1 MPALRGVPSTEAVEA
16 DVELTGVGEGE
27 EDDDAPLLRNF
38 GMATPADGAPASPG
52 VHPLPNSSYTRD
64 SHSWASKLVFSWV
77 DPVLEKSRG
86 GRELQLGDTL
96 LLPDGLTADVLSERF
111 RHSWEGLVSGGRPSL
126 ASAFRALFF
135 REYFVAGAF
144 RLLTELA
151 KIAAPMVLREVIL
164 FVEGKATAVPNN
176 VTGGLALALYLLLLL
191 LLQAC
196 ALQHFIHGVFVVGAG
211 VNTVATVAVFDKAL
225 RLSRASLE
233 GPRLGQALNF
243 QAKDASKLREFVVFF
258 HNLWAAPLTALGC
271 TLLLL
276 RVVGASA
283 LVGVSLIPVL
293 IPLETWVAKRS
304 AKYRKG
310 VLKVSDARISL
321 IGEIID
327 GIKTVKLNSLDH
339 GFKSKVE
346 LLRAKELASI
356 RQALTLNAYNQAVM
370 RSSPI
375 VVTLATFAA
384 YVLSGH
390 ELDAQTAFT
399 SLALFGTIGHPF
411 HVLPKAVQLLADAK
425 VSLRRLEAF
434 LLEGKPCLEHVTAE
448 MRRGLSVVVGPIG
461 CGKSTL
467 LSGLVEHLPVRAE
480 GGDKGWRENG
490 GGGGRSGG
498 GERGMGEV
506 TVVAP
511 DKRVAF
517 CPDTPWIVNASARD
531 NICLGFPAEAFDEVL
546 YRRCVEACAL
556 ERDFGEWEEGDRAII
571 GARGITVS
579 GGQKAR
585 IALARAM
592 YSRCYVVLLDDPLSA
607 LDNIVGG
614 WVFRRAVLEMARDA
628 AVVMTTHQP
637 QYMRKG
643 DCELFSVSGG
653 ALALRANGE
662 EQVQG
667 VEEQDTFLKATGL
680 STAVEGAEM
689 EKPAL
694 AKATGEAHTPPA
706 ATANKPANA
715 TKPAEAKATDKTGSS
730 MSTLSAKVNGD
741 RARGGVSR
749 SVYIGYLKA
758 CGAVVV
764 SVALAISVVA
774 QLVDV
779 SKEIVLAYWSDSRT
793 NRPGLYL
800 TWYSLVCLSVV
811 AMNVARFF
819 VVCWLGLCGSESLHR
834 SLLSKVMGA
843 PLPFF
848 QVTDNGRITSR
859 FASDFDSI
867 DLAIPTSLSSFMDAA
882 AYRCQLIFGLG
893 EAALTMVAAV
903 GVVVG
908 ASPGVLFAIFP
919 VALAYHRVQRT
930 YRMAAKELKRLDS
943 ATKSPI
949 YSHFQETLD
958 GLSSIQAYA
967 IEQNM
972 RRKNFFTVDANAR
985 ARLTWDATNRWLGIR
1000 LDLLGA
1006 LVVFLATLMAVVAGR
1021 SSPGMVGLG
1030 LSYALTITRTLS
1042 FGVRSSTALEN
1053 QFNSVERVQEFIG
1066 LAQEEDDSH
1075 KVKASGPA
1083 TRRPWPSSGI
1093 ELRDVDAR
1101 HRPDL
1106 PLVLNGVTLS
1116 VKCGERVGIC
1126 GRSGSG
1132 KSSLALALV
1141 RVVECCRGGVFLDG
1155 QDIREL
1161 PLALLRSGV
1170 TVISQDAHLFSGNV
1184 REAIDPVGQ
1193 CSDARIWEIIEMVGL
1208 RDAVVDLPLGLATS
1222 VSERGANWSAGQR
1235 QLLCIA
1241 RAMVNQPGVLVF
1253 DEATANVDA
1262 HTDSLIRQL
1271 IQSRLNQAA
1280 VVVIAHRLE
1289 DVISCHRV
1297 AVMSAGAIAEEGEPS
1312 VLLAE
1317 VDSMLSLLAR
1327 ELGPELERKLR
1338 DQHMHLIR

>member
-1 MPALRGVPSTEAVEA
+1 M
-16 DVELTGVGEGE
+16 
-27 EDDDAPLLRNF
+27 
-38 GMATPADGAPASPG
+38 
-52 VHPLPNSSYTRD
+52 
-64 SHSWASKLVFSWV
+64 
-77 DPVLEKSRG
+77 
-86 GRELQLGDTL
+86 
-96 LLPDGLTADVLSERF
+96 
-111 RHSWEGLVSGGRPSL
+111 VSGGRPSL
-126 ASAFRALFF
+126 ASTFRALFF

-151 KIAAPMVLREVIL
+151 KIAAPMVLRELIL

-176 VTGGLALALYLLLLL
+176 VTGGLALALLLLLLL

-196 ALQHFIHGVFVVGAG
+196 ALQHFIHGVFVVGAS

-356 RQALTLNAYNQAVM
+356 RQALTLNAYNQAPQAVM

-411 HVLPKAVQLLADAK
+411 HVLPKASRAAVQLLADAK

-434 LLEGKPCLEHVTAE
+434 LLEGETKRLENHVTAE

-480 GGDKGWRENG
+480 GGDKGWGENG
-490 GGGGRSGG
+490 VGGGRSGVVG
-498 GERGMGEV
+498 RCMNEV

-531 NICLGFPAEAFDEVL
+531 NICLGSRAEAFDEVL
-546 YRRCVEACAL
+546 YHKCVEACAL

-592 YSRCYVVLLDDPLSA
+592 YSRCGVVLLDDPLSP

-637 QYMRKG
+637 QYMREE

-653 ALALRANGE
+653 TLALRANGE
-662 EQVQG
+662 EQGQG
-667 VEEQDTFLKATGL
+667 VEEQGTFLNAAGL
-680 STAVEGAEM
+680 STAAEGAEM
-689 EKPAL
+689 EKPTL
-694 AKATGEAHTPPA
+694 AKTTGEAHTPTA

-715 TKPAEAKATDKTGSS
+715 TKPAEAEATDKTGSS
-730 MSTLSAKVNGD
+730 MSTLSAKVNRD

-758 CGAVVV
+758 CGAIVV
-764 SVALAISVVA
+764 SVALAISVFA

-793 NRPGLYL
+793 KRPGLYL

-819 VVCWLGLCGSESLHR
+819 IVCWLGLRGGESLHR

-848 QVTDNGRITSR
+848 QVTDTGRITSR

-882 AYRCQLIFGLG
+882 AYR
-893 EAALTMVAAV
+893 
-903 GVVVG
+903 
-908 ASPGVLFAIFP
+908 
-919 VALAYHRVQRT
+919 
-930 YRMAAKELKRLDS
+930 
-943 ATKSPI
+943 
-949 YSHFQETLD
+949 
-958 GLSSIQAYA
+958 
-967 IEQNM
+967 
-972 RRKNFFTVDANAR
+972 
-985 ARLTWDATNRWLGIR
+985 
-1000 LDLLGA
+1000 
-1006 LVVFLATLMAVVAGR
+1006 
-1021 SSPGMVGLG
+1021 
-1030 LSYALTITRTLS
+1030 
-1042 FGVRSSTALEN
+1042 
-1053 QFNSVERVQEFIG
+1053 
-1066 LAQEEDDSH
+1066 
-1075 KVKASGPA
+1075 
-1083 TRRPWPSSGI
+1083 
-1093 ELRDVDAR
+1093 
-1101 HRPDL
+1101 
-1106 PLVLNGVTLS
+1106 
-1116 VKCGERVGIC
+1116 
-1126 GRSGSG
+1126 
-1132 KSSLALALV
+1132 
-1141 RVVECCRGGVFLDG
+1141 
-1155 QDIREL
+1155 
-1161 PLALLRSGV
+1161 
-1170 TVISQDAHLFSGNV
+1170 
-1184 REAIDPVGQ
+1184 
-1193 CSDARIWEIIEMVGL
+1193 
-1208 RDAVVDLPLGLATS
+1208 
-1222 VSERGANWSAGQR
+1222 
-1235 QLLCIA
+1235 
-1241 RAMVNQPGVLVF
+1241 
-1253 DEATANVDA
+1253 
-1262 HTDSLIRQL
+1262 
-1271 IQSRLNQAA
+1271 
-1280 VVVIAHRLE
+1280 
-1289 DVISCHRV
+1289 
-1297 AVMSAGAIAEEGEPS
+1297 
-1312 VLLAE
+1312 
-1317 VDSMLSLLAR
+1317 
-1327 ELGPELERKLR
+1327 
-1338 DQHMHLIR
+1338 

>member
-1 MPALRGVPSTEAVEA
+1 M
-16 DVELTGVGEGE
+16 
-27 EDDDAPLLRNF
+27 
-38 GMATPADGAPASPG
+38 
-52 VHPLPNSSYTRD
+52 
-64 SHSWASKLVFSWV
+64 
-77 DPVLEKSRG
+77 
-86 GRELQLGDTL
+86 
-96 LLPDGLTADVLSERF
+96 
-111 RHSWEGLVSGGRPSL
+111 VSGGRPSL

-135 REYFVAGAF
+135 RDYFVAGAF

-176 VTGGLALALYLLLLL
+176 VTGGLALALFLLLLL

-211 VNTVATVAVFDKAL
+211 LNTVATVAVFDKAL
-225 RLSRASLE
+225 RLSRTSLE

-310 VLKVSDARISL
+310 VVKVSDARISL

-356 RQALTLNAYNQAVM
+356 RRALTLNAYNQAPQAVM

-411 HVLPKAVQLLADAK
+411 HVLPKASRAAVQLLADAK

-434 LLEGKPCLEHVTAE
+434 LLEGETKRLENLVTAA

-467 LSGLVEHLPVRAE
+467 LSGLVEHVPVRAG
-480 GGDKGWRENG
+480 GGDKGWGENG

-531 NICLGFPAEAFDEVL
+531 NICLGSPAEAFDEIL
-546 YRRCVEACAL
+546 YRKCVEACAL

-592 YSRCYVVLLDDPLSA
+592 YSRCGVVLLDDPLSA

-637 QYMRKG
+637 QYMRDE

-653 ALALRANGE
+653 TLTLRANGE
-662 EQVQG
+662 EQGQG
-667 VEEQDTFLKATGL
+667 VEEQSTFLNAVGL
-680 STAVEGAEM
+680 STAAEGAEM
-689 EKPAL
+689 EKPTL
-694 AKATGEAHTPPA
+694 AKATGEAHSPTA

-715 TKPAEAKATDKTGSS
+715 TKPAEAEATDKTGGS
-730 MSTLSAKVNGD
+730 MSTLSAKVNRD

-758 CGAVVV
+758 CGAVIV
-764 SVALAISVVA
+764 SVALAISVFA

-793 NRPGLYL
+793 ERSGLYL

-819 VVCWLGLCGSESLHR
+819 VVCWLGLRGSESLHK

-882 AYRCQLIFGLG
+882 
-893 EAALTMVAAV
+893 LTMLAAV

-972 RRKNFFTVDANAR
+972 RRKNFFMVDANAR

-1006 LVVFLATLMAVVAGR
+1006 LVVFLATLMAVLAGR
-1021 SSPGMVGLG
+1021 SSPGMTRCAPGFGSQAAQGSILCRDCHHPPHCRTPFNSRPAMFEVGLG
-1030 LSYALTITRTLS
+1030 LSYAMTITRTLS

-1066 LAQEEDDSH
+1066 LTQEEDDSH
-1075 KVKASGPA
+1075 KVKESGPA

-1106 PLVLNGVTLS
+1106 PPVLKGVTLS

-1184 REAIDPVGQ
+1184 REAIDPLGQ

-1262 HTDSLIRQL
+1262 RTDSLIRQL
-1271 IQSRLNQAA
+1271 IQSRCNQAA

-1297 AVMSAGAIAEEGEPS
+1297 AVMNGGAITEEGEPS
-1312 VLLAE
+1312 ALLADA
-1317 VDSMLSLLAR
+1317 DSMLSLFAR
-1327 ELGPELERKLR
+1327 ELGPELERKLL
-1338 DQHMHLIR
+1338 DQHTHLIR